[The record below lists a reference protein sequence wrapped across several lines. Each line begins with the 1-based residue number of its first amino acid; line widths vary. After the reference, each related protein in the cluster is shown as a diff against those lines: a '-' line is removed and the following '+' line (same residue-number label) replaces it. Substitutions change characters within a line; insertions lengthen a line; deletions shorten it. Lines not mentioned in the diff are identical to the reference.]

1 VNQKKLDA
9 PVPAGDL
16 VNYLLKKFGLSGTL
30 NRHRIVELWPKI
42 VDSSVARHAKAV
54 GLNGPVLH
62 VIVDSS
68 VWMNELS
75 ALREILLRKIN
86 AALDENSLPIT
97 DIRFRHRSWA
107 SSTES
112 PEKAEIQETV
122 NLSDEDHMFI
132 EWVLQPVSN
141 DEVRSSLKMLLEKD
155 RVLRKRRRNQSS

>member
-1 VNQKKLDA
+1 MTPKKLDG

-16 VNYLLKKFGLSGTL
+16 VNDLLNKFGLCGTL

-75 ALREILLRKIN
+75 ALREVLLCKIN
-86 AALDENSLPIT
+86 AALDDNSLPIT

-107 SSTES
+107 SSSES
-112 PEKAEIQETV
+112 PEKTKKQETV
-122 NLSDEDHMFI
+122 NLSDEDRMFI
-132 EWVLQPVSN
+132 EWVLQPVDN
-141 DEVRSSLKMLLEKD
+141 DEIRSCLKILLEKD
-155 RVLRKRRRNQSS
+155 RLLRKRRPSQSG